1 MRKSSFCLAVA
12 VLFLVVSPAHAHKLK
27 VFATAVGARVDGTA
41 YFVGGGPAQG
51 VEVSV
56 QTPSGQPLATLQTD
70 EDGKFAFTATTRT
83 DQVIVVNAGDGH
95 SARFTIS
102 AADLPESLPAA
113 GMPAQVPP
121 EGAPKPLVGASATG
135 TAGVP
140 VVSSILAAQAA
151 VPLEDLVGQAVAR
164 QLRPLREQ
172 INDYEDQ
179 IRLRDII
186 GGIGYIIGIAGLT
199 VAFRNRR
206 REQAGR

>member
-1 MRKSSFCLAVA
+1 VI
-12 VLFLVVSPAHAHKLK
+12 
-27 VFATAVGARVDGTA
+27 
-41 YFVGGGPAQG
+41 
-51 VEVSV
+51 V
-56 QTPSGQPLATLQTD
+56 QTPSGEPLATLQTD
-70 EDGKFAFTATTRT
+70 EDGKFAFSATTRS

-113 GMPAQVPP
+113 GMPAQGPP

-135 TAGVP
+135 TARVP
-140 VVSSILAAQAA
+140 AVSSIPAAQAA
-151 VPLEDLVGQAVAR
+151 VPIEDLVAQAVAR

-172 INDYEDQ
+172 INDCEDQ

-186 GGIGYIIGIAGLT
+186 GAIGYIIGIAGLT

>member
-1 MRKSSFCLAVA
+1 MRKSSFCFAVA
-12 VLFLVVSPAHAHKLK
+12 VLFLAASPAHAHKLK

-151 VPLEDLVGQAVAR
+151 VPIEDLVGQAVAR

-206 REQAGR
+206 REQAAR

>member
-1 MRKSSFCLAVA
+1 MHKSRLCLAVA
-12 VLFLVVSPAHAHKLK
+12 VLFLFVSPANAHKLK
-27 VFATAVGARVDGTA
+27 VFAMAVGSHVDGTA
-41 YFVGGGPAQG
+41 YFIGGGPAHG

-56 QTPSGQPLATLQTD
+56 QTPSGEPLATLQTD
-70 EDGKFAFTATTRT
+70 EDGKFAFTATRRT
-83 DQVIVVNAGDGH
+83 DQVIVVNTGDGH

-113 GMPAQVPP
+113 GMPAHVPP

-140 VVSSILAAQAA
+140 AVSSILAVQAA
-151 VPLEDLVGQAVAR
+151 VPIEDLVGQAVAR
-164 QLRPLREQ
+164 QLRPLHEQ

-179 IRLRDII
+179 VRLRDIV

-199 VAFRNRR
+199 VALRNRR